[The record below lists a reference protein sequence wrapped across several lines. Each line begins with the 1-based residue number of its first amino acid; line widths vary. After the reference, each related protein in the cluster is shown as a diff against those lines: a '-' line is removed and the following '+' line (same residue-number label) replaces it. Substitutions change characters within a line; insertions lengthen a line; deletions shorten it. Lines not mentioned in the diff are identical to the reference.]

1 MGAQDAA
8 ETAARLGV
16 PEEKS
21 VLLQHLIL
29 SHHGEPEFGAAVRPL
44 CAEAELLSEIDLIDS
59 RMEIYREVLAPL
71 KAGEFSQR
79 VFALDN
85 RRIYKHE

>member
-1 MGAQDAA
+1 MLPQ
-8 ETAARLGV
+8 
-16 PEEKS
+16 
-21 VLLQHLIL
+21 
-29 SHHGEPEFGAAVRPL
+29 
-44 CAEAELLSEIDLIDS
+44 CAEAELLSLVDQIDS

-85 RRIYKHE
+85 RRVYKHQ

>member
-1 MGAQDAA
+1 MLPQ
-8 ETAARLGV
+8 
-16 PEEKS
+16 
-21 VLLQHLIL
+21 
-29 SHHGEPEFGAAVRPL
+29 
-44 CAEAELLSEIDLIDS
+44 CAEAELLSLIDQIDS